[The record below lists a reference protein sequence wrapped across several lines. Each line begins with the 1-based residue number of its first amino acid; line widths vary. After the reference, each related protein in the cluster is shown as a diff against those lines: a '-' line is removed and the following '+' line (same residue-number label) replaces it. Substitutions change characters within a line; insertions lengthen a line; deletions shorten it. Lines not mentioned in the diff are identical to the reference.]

1 MKNRNK
7 VVSKI
12 GGVVLGLSMIGS
24 LGQAAYAE
32 GSRDLINSGGNR
44 PYLEFRTDFNAGVQR
59 RTTIKVYA
67 NAGETI
73 NLGSS
78 AKDIGG
84 GVITYRNPSGVS
96 ATCAAGAAGVISNL
110 AQEQAGPLPAPGGY
124 TPCVVTVPVGQDGI
138 WEIDF
143 VSPNINS
150 ITNPPVVFANAAWT
164 QAPNVGYV
172 AAWDVTVRSAGGVN
186 QVGRV
191 YANYLALNMGNNG
204 QSFSSR
210 ISVLTFDGYQY
221 LLDANGLDPFGF
233 IFFANNK
240 GFKSTAT
247 TNPLYRSIQLTGP
260 NRGALDPTI
269 TFQNPGAP
277 DNIGTRDYTHK
288 MFFSPTGPDP
298 SMPASANSPTGS
310 TWLFQTPVAPPVP
323 SNFGFTGI
331 EGTPNQSG
339 TNPLG
344 GNFQFTAP
352 VPGPFSIIIDVNDD
366 GNYGNAND
374 RAILGTAIAGVN
386 TVFWDGRDGNGV
398 DLLPTAAGY
407 QSAVQL
413 FAGEIHI
420 PVIDPENNPNGI
432 IIERLRD
439 FLGSP
444 SISPPSISSFLRRS
458 PPSLQWCD

>member
-44 PYLEFRTDFNAGVQR
+44 PYLEFKTDFNAGIQR

-67 NAGETI
+67 NVGETI

-78 AKDIGG
+78 AKDVGG

-110 AQEQAGPLPAPGGY
+110 AQEQAGPLPNAGGY
-124 TPCVVTVPVGQDGI
+124 TPCQVTVPAGQDGI

-143 VSPNINS
+143 VSPNQLNNGP
-150 ITNPPVVFANAAWT
+150 NPPIVLANAAWT
-164 QAPNVGYV
+164 QPLNMGYV
-172 AAWDVTVRSAGGVN
+172 AAWDVTVRSAGGVD

-191 YANYLALNMGNNG
+191 YANYLSLNMGQNPA
-204 QSFSSR
+204 SFSSR

-221 LLDANGLDPFGF
+221 LLDANGIDPFGF
-233 IFFANNK
+233 LLFANNK
-240 GFKSTAT
+240 GFKSAAT
-247 TNPLYRSIQLTGP
+247 TNPLYRSIQLL
-260 NRGALDPTI
+260 GANPGTLPSAV
-269 TFQNPGAP
+269 TFQDPGAP

-288 MFFSPTGPDP
+288 MFFSPTGPDS

-310 TWLFQTPVAPPVP
+310 TWLFQTPVAPPTP
-323 SNFGFTGI
+323 TNFGFTGI

-352 VPGPFSIIIDVNDD
+352 VPGPFSITIDVNDD
-366 GNYGNAND
+366 
-374 RAILGTAIAGVN
+374 TA
-386 TVFWDGRDGNGV
+386 
-398 DLLPTAAGY
+398 Y
-407 QSAVQL
+407 
-413 FAGEIHI
+413 
-420 PVIDPENNPNGI
+420 
-432 IIERLRD
+432 
-439 FLGSP
+439 
-444 SISPPSISSFLRRS
+444 
-458 PPSLQWCD
+458 

>member
-96 ATCAAGAAGVISNL
+96 ATCAVGAAGVISNL
-110 AQEQAGPLPAPGGY
+110 VEEQAGPLPAAGGY
-124 TPCVVTVPVGQDGI
+124 TPCVVTVGAGEVGI

-150 ITNPPVVFANAAWT
+150 IANPPVVFANAAWT
-164 QAPNVGYV
+164 QAANVGYV

-204 QSFSSR
+204 QSFS
-210 ISVLTFDGYQY
+210 
-221 LLDANGLDPFGF
+221 FG
-233 IFFANNK
+233 
-240 GFKSTAT
+240 
-247 TNPLYRSIQLTGP
+247 
-260 NRGALDPTI
+260 
-269 TFQNPGAP
+269 
-277 DNIGTRDYTHK
+277 
-288 MFFSPTGPDP
+288 MVE
-298 SMPASANSPTGS
+298 M
-310 TWLFQTPVAPPVP
+310 VM
-323 SNFGFTGI
+323 
-331 EGTPNQSG
+331 E
-339 TNPLG
+339 
-344 GNFQFTAP
+344 
-352 VPGPFSIIIDVNDD
+352 
-366 GNYGNAND
+366 
-374 RAILGTAIAGVN
+374 
-386 TVFWDGRDGNGV
+386 
-398 DLLPTAAGY
+398 
-407 QSAVQL
+407 
-413 FAGEIHI
+413 
-420 PVIDPENNPNGI
+420 
-432 IIERLRD
+432 
-439 FLGSP
+439 
-444 SISPPSISSFLRRS
+444 
-458 PPSLQWCD
+458 